1 MTQPNI
7 VNREKASSHPL
18 QPGRFYT
25 GFITFVDSSG
35 RVDVRVNDLNTS
47 FSKVLP
53 VGATSLNKL
62 SVNDSVVCTFTNE
75 FFNELIVLGH
85 TKIKN
90 DVFAS
95 KTVVESLLSTIT
107 SLQNQIVSLGQRVTA
122 LENA

>member
-25 GFITFVDSSG
+25 GSITYVDSSG
-35 RVDVRVNDLNTS
+35 RVDVKIGDLGTS

-53 VGATSLNKL
+53 VGVTSLNKL
-62 SVNDSVVCTFTNE
+62 SVNDSVVCTFTDE
-75 FFNELIVLGH
+75 FFKELIVLGH
-85 TKIKN
+85 TKIKQ

-95 KTVVESLLSTIT
+95 KTVVESMLATIT
-107 SLQNQIVSLGQRVTA
+107 SLQNQIVSLTQRVTT

>member
-7 VNREKASSHPL
+7 INREKSSSHPL

-25 GFITFVDSSG
+25 GSITYVDSSG
-35 RVDVRVNDLNTS
+35 RVDVKIGDLGTS

-53 VGATSLNKL
+53 VGVTSLNKL
-62 SVNDSVVCTFTNE
+62 SVNDSVVCTFTDE
-75 FFNELIVLGH
+75 FFKELIVLGH
-85 TKIKN
+85 TKIKQ

-95 KTVVESLLSTIT
+95 KTVVESMLATIT
-107 SLQNQIVSLGQRVTA
+107 SLQNQIVSLSQRVTT